1 MSLPPVPP
9 GSEGSAELLTK
20 MAAAG
25 CIRTRRDAETFR
37 DYMRQGGYDKGGYV
51 TLYRAVLALLG
62 DLSALATLEDPQ
74 HTVAMKAYRGM
85 KAHYIGDSE
94 CRCLRTA
101 TGGVARA
108 MTTCPVHGETPGAQ
122 KGMRNLTGLI
132 P

>member
-9 GSEGSAELLTK
+9 GSEGTAHQLVQ

-25 CIRTRRDAETFR
+25 CVRTRKDAETFR
-37 DYMRQGGYDKGGYV
+37 DYMLQGGYDRGGYIS
-51 TLYRAVLALLG
+51 LYRAVLALLG
-62 DLSALATLEDPQ
+62 DMSALATLPDPQ
-74 HTVAMKAYRGM
+74 YSVALKAYRGM
-85 KAHYIGDSE
+85 KAHYIGNSE

-101 TGGVARA
+101 TGGVARP

-132 P
+132 